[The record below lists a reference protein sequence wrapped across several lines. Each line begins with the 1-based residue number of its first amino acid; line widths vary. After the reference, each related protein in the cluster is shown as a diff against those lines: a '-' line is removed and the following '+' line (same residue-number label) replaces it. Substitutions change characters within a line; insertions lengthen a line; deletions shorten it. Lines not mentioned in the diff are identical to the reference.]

1 MFGDK
6 LRDQVEE
13 RLSFYENGELPRKNV
28 DVMKEA
34 VKEVS
39 AMWGETFKP
48 QHVKLWVVYCEV
60 FFICSEPVIAVNDD
74 KSFPDTSVRVKSD
87 LMSLMQLNDR

>member
-13 RLSFYENGELPRKNV
+13 RLSFYETGDVPRKNV

-34 VKEVS
+34 VKEVRGNVLS
-39 AMWGETFKP
+39 
-48 QHVKLWVVYCEV
+48 
-60 FFICSEPVIAVNDD
+60 SEPESPGVAL
-74 KSFPDTSVRVKSD
+74 F
-87 LMSLMQLNDR
+87 LNLF